1 MIKACIFDLGG
12 TIVDRYSLTPLLS
25 LKKLFQ
31 KREIHLNNDLIFKD
45 MGKNKKDHINLI
57 LNDDLILKQWFKKYD
72 ENPSDKDVDI
82 LFDHFNRIQMKYSDE
97 MIDVLPETKS
107 CIGYLDFNYIR
118 TGCTTGFNKNN
129 MDIIR
134 GKLERNNIYLDRYIS
149 STCLNEPSRPH
160 PFMIQEIMN
169 RLNITDPKSVIKV
182 DDTVVGIHEGIRAKC
197 WTVGV
202 ARWSTNMNIATIE
215 DAYGLHIYELQN
227 QLKKSRE
234 ILYDSG
240 ADFVIDTLDELP
252 QVIENI
258 NNIYK

>member
-57 LNDDLILKQWFKKYD
+57 LKDDVILKQWFKRYD

-82 LFDHFNRIQMKYSDE
+82 LFDHFNTIQMKYSDE
-97 MIDVLPETKS
+97 MVDVLPETKS
-107 CIGYLDFNYIR
+107 CIGYLDSNYIQ
-118 TGCTTGFNKNN
+118 TGCTTGFNKKN

-134 GKLERNNIYLDRYIS
+134 GKLERNNIYLDSYIS
-149 STCLNEPSRPH
+149 STCLDKPSRPH
-160 PFMIQEIMN
+160 PFMIQKIMN
-169 RLNITDPKSVIKV
+169 SLNITDPKSVIKI
-182 DDTVVGIHEGIRAKC
+182 DDTVVGIHEGMRAKC

-202 ARWSTNMNIATIE
+202 ARWSINMNISSIE

>member
-31 KREIHLNNDLIFKD
+31 KRDIHLNNDLIFKD

-57 LNDDLILKQWFKKYD
+57 LNDDLILKQWFQTYN
-72 ENPSDKDVDI
+72 EYPSDKDVDI
-82 LFDHFNRIQMKYSDE
+82 LFDHFNTIQIKYSDK
-97 MIDVLPETKS
+97 MVDVLPETKS
-107 CIGYLDFNYIR
+107 CIGYLDFNYIQ
-118 TGCTTGFNKNN
+118 TGCTTGFNKKN

-134 GKLERNNIYLDRYIS
+134 GKLERNNIYLNSYIS
-149 STCLNEPSRPH
+149 STCLDKPSRPH
-160 PFMIQEIMN
+160 PFMIQKIMEN
-169 RLNITDPKSVIKV
+169 LHITDPKSVIKI
-182 DDTVVGIHEGIRAKC
+182 DDTVVGIREGMRAKC

-202 ARWSTNMNIATIE
+202 ARWSINMNIATIE
-215 DAYGLHIYELQN
+215 DAYGLHIYEMQDRLQH
-227 QLKKSRE
+227 SRNV
-234 ILYDSG
+234 LYDSG

-258 NNIYK
+258 NNM

>member
-57 LNDDLILKQWFKKYD
+57 LNDDVILKQWIKKYD
-72 ENPSDKDVDI
+72 KHPSDKDVDS

-97 MIDVLPETKS
+97 MIDILPETKP

-118 TGCTTGFNKNN
+118 TGCTTGFNKKN

-149 STCLNEPSRPH
+149 STCLDKPSRPH

-182 DDTVVGIHEGIRAKC
+182 DDTVVGIHEGMRAKC

-202 ARWSTNMNIATIE
+202 ARWSINMNISSIE

-234 ILYDSG
+234 ILYNGG

-258 NNIYK
+258 NNICK

>member
-31 KREIHLNNDLIFKD
+31 KRDIHLNNGLIFKD

-72 ENPSDKDVDI
+72 EYPNDKDVNT

-97 MIDVLPETKS
+97 IIDILPETKP
-107 CIGYLDFNYIR
+107 CIGYLDFNYIKK
-118 TGCTTGFNKNN
+118 GCTTGFNKKN

-134 GKLERNNIYLDRYIS
+134 GKLERKNIYLDRYIS
-149 STCLNEPSRPH
+149 STCLDKPSRPH

-169 RLNITDPKSVIKV
+169 SLNITDPKSVIKV
-182 DDTVVGIHEGIRAKC
+182 DDTVVGIHEGMRAKC

-202 ARWSTNMNIATIE
+202 SRWSTNMKISSIE

-234 ILYDSG
+234 ILYEGG

-252 QVIENI
+252 RVIEYI
-258 NNIYK
+258 NNISK